1 VGLDQL
7 MEDLL
12 PPVAK
17 REVRSALR
25 GLTDRYL
32 IETVGKQFT
41 LQNVVM
47 EFTTDHFVEQVQ
59 KESIP

>member
-1 VGLDQL
+1 